1 MQLEGTWNHQ
11 STTMQLLAKLL
22 LLCLGIAASVAQT
35 RPIRQR
41 IVGGR
46 RAVVG
51 QFKHQASLRFLG
63 IHICGGSI
71 ISEQFVL
78 TAAHCVKFG
87 QDV

>member
-1 MQLEGTWNHQ
+1 MELLVTLPN
-11 STTMQLLAKLL
+11 SATMQLLAKLF
-22 LLCLGIAASVAQT
+22 LLCLGISATLAQT
-35 RPIRQR
+35 RLIGPR

-46 RAVVG
+46 RAVAG

-71 ISEQFVL
+71 ISEQYVL